1 MFMETMQYVY
11 YQVLSWVR
19 HLFPNFLTQHIHLHG
34 SGLPLALQ
42 HDETNSLPI
51 TVSELSH
58 APEEALALQQSISS
72 NEETLSTIPIE
83 VLELILKHLDYKSLY
98 NLSITGKV
106 FFCNLTLSL
115 AKRVSERFMLI
126 AKSMDT
132 CQTNILNLV
141 RESKYR
147 TGDDISSQILRVC
160 AHNDYIDCAI
170 SKKSDDQA
178 VIIFTNSPGIA
189 IVHYPSWTYEDLQ
202 FAPFLAGKDIT
213 SCAYSENYFIIVT
226 TEDLTILKLVPNNSS
241 VNICLLASA
250 TTYRMFCTKSVF
262 NIKRLSAT
270 INDLFIVFP
279 DAASTFNNVVALS
292 VKDNTPAIV
301 PVEFTSDQ
309 FDLDASLVILSYSE
323 NREPSPCA
331 NKEIITCFC
340 KNTNK
345 ILAFTLHNVQ
355 MHNSKINIELK
366 SLTQENMIYKDLDIC
381 QQRINREYSKLLSYD
396 YTVGKDEFSKNL
408 LNPYKRKLKNQL
420 LKDKPLPISIA
431 QRTNTLSM

>member
-141 RESKYR
+141 R
-147 TGDDISSQILRVC
+147 
-160 AHNDYIDCAI
+160 
-170 SKKSDDQA
+170 
-178 VIIFTNSPGIA
+178 
-189 IVHYPSWTYEDLQ
+189 
-202 FAPFLAGKDIT
+202 
-213 SCAYSENYFIIVT
+213 
-226 TEDLTILKLVPNNSS
+226 
-241 VNICLLASA
+241 
-250 TTYRMFCTKSVF
+250 
-262 NIKRLSAT
+262 
-270 INDLFIVFP
+270 
-279 DAASTFNNVVALS
+279 
-292 VKDNTPAIV
+292 
-301 PVEFTSDQ
+301 
-309 FDLDASLVILSYSE
+309 
-323 NREPSPCA
+323 
-331 NKEIITCFC
+331 
-340 KNTNK
+340 
-345 ILAFTLHNVQ
+345 
-355 MHNSKINIELK
+355 
-366 SLTQENMIYKDLDIC
+366 
-381 QQRINREYSKLLSYD
+381 
-396 YTVGKDEFSKNL
+396 
-408 LNPYKRKLKNQL
+408 
-420 LKDKPLPISIA
+420 
-431 QRTNTLSM
+431 